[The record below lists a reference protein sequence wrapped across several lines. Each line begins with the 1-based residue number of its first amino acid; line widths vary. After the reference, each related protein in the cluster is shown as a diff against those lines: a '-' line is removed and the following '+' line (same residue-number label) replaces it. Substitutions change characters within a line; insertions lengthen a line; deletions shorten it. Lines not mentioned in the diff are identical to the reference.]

1 MGADEITSNHFSET
15 DPRKSLRT
23 DPEFRI
29 LFPILDSFK
38 VIVFQFCTM
47 GYIIINAPIFWR
59 ICLELFPS
67 VEPSQM
73 KAMDCFRGKP
83 YFYSRD
89 QPSSCPAF
97 SVVSSAKISSIRIP
111 EIFSGE
117 VPSWSANK
125 LGLLKMLKKQFAKV
139 YEKWHPPRIIGPS
152 YRGVWLCIAGFKDL
166 QTTSF
171 EIPWFLGSIWR
182 MQRSGMKSPG
192 WMIMVWESEWSNVH
206 II

>member
-1 MGADEITSNHFSET
+1 MQ
-15 DPRKSLRT
+15 
-23 DPEFRI
+23 
-29 LFPILDSFK
+29 SF
-38 VIVFQFCTM
+38 
-47 GYIIINAPIFWR
+47 FWR

-67 VEPSQM
+67 VEAQM

-111 EIFSGE
+111 EIFPGE
-117 VPSWSANK
+117 VPCWSANK

-192 WMIMVWESEWSNVH
+192 WMIMFWNPNGPMYISYKINVYVH
-206 II
+206 VYDSIFYVAMYVHVYIH